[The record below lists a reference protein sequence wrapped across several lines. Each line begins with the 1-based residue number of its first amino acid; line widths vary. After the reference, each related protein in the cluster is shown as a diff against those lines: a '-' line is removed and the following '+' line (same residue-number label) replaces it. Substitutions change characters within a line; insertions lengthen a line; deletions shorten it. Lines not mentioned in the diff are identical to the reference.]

1 MTKIRLSPL
10 YFSWGANK
18 SPKLA
23 DLHMA
28 KELLAQKYTIIS
40 TKNPDN
46 LGGVRMGKG
55 NGHFPKKLKMNNE
68 SIGQLRIRAY

>member
-1 MTKIRLSPL
+1 MGGQISP
-10 YFSWGANK
+10 
-18 SPKLA
+18 PKLA
-23 DLHMA
+23 DFSYGKA
-28 KELLAQKYTIIS
+28 TITQKYAIIS

-55 NGHFPKKLKMNNE
+55 KGHFTKKLKMNNE